1 MKKVCILI
9 LGKAGDG
16 KSTIIRALTGCG
28 KAKIWKI
35 KSLSGKTKNAFVVL
49 MSPQETA
56 GNHTP
61 EVFPDSLERE
71 YGVKR
76 DDYEMMICP
85 IQTRIRRVQQH
96 HEHYMDFAKRKF
108 DIVKVALIEK
118 NHEGIENKQTDEL
131 RNFCNQTSIKFI
143 TIDCSNDPHLEASK
157 IRNAFYLR

>member
-9 LGKAGDG
+9 LGKSGDG

-28 KAKIWKI
+28 KAKKWKI

-61 EVFPDSLERE
+61 EKFPGSLERE
-71 YGVKR
+71 YGVR
-76 DDYEMMICP
+76 REDYEMMICP
-85 IQTRIRRVQQH
+85 IQTRIRLVSRH
-96 HEHYMDFAKRKF
+96 HERYIDFAKRKF
-108 DIVKVALIEK
+108 DIVKVALIKK
-118 NHEGIENKQTDEL
+118 NHEGIENTQTDEI
-131 RNFCNQTSIKFI
+131 RKFCNQMSIEFI
-143 TIDCSNDPHLEASK
+143 AIDASNDPHLEARK